1 MDLFA
6 GSRNIQQLVD
16 DHYQSLYRFA
26 YRLTGNASEAEDLT
40 QETYCKAQANLLQL
54 RDLERAKG
62 WLFKILRNAYL
73 QKARSNKRHTC
84 LSLEDIGEVPER
96 AAASSDVDP
105 ALLQQ
110 SLDELPEGF
119 RTPLVLYYFEE
130 FSYRDI
136 AEQMDIP
143 IGTVMSRLARA
154 KAHLRVRL
162 QQSDSAAVLSE
173 RRTTGGL

>member
-6 GSRNIQQLVD
+6 GSRNIQRLVD

-26 YRLTGNASEAEDLT
+26 YRLTGNAAEAEDLT

-54 RDLERAKG
+54 RDVERAKA
-62 WLFKILRNAYL
+62 WLFKILRNVYL
-73 QKARSNKRHTC
+73 QKARLSKRQPC
-84 LSLEDIGEVPER
+84 LSLEEIGELPER
-96 AAASSDVDP
+96 STKSRDIEP
-105 ALLQQ
+105 EQLQKA
-110 SLDELPEGF
+110 LDELPEGF
-119 RTPLVLYYFEE
+119 RAPLVLYYFEE

-154 KAHLRVRL
+154 KGHLRAQFL
-162 QQSDSAAVLSE
+162 QSDSAVVLNE
-173 RRTTGGL
+173 RRATGGL

>member
-6 GSRNIQQLVD
+6 GSRNIQRLVD

-26 YRLTGNASEAEDLT
+26 YRLTGNAAEAEDLT

-54 RDLERAKG
+54 RDLERAKA
-62 WLFKILRNAYL
+62 WLFKILRNVYL
-73 QKARSNKRHTC
+73 QKARSSKQQHC
-84 LSLEDIGEVPER
+84 LSLEEIGELPER
-96 AAASSDVDP
+96 STQSRDIEPEQVQN
-105 ALLQQ
+105 ALG
-110 SLDELPEGF
+110 ELPEGF
-119 RTPLVLYYFEE
+119 RTPLVLYYFED

-154 KAHLRVRL
+154 KAHLRAQLL
-162 QQSDSAAVLSE
+162 QSESAVVLNE
-173 RRTTGGL
+173 RRAIGGM

>member
-6 GSRNIQQLVD
+6 GSRNIQRLVD

-26 YRLTGNASEAEDLT
+26 YRLTGNAAEAEDLT

-54 RDLERAKG
+54 RDVERAKA
-62 WLFKILRNAYL
+62 WLFKILRNVYL
-73 QKARSNKRHTC
+73 QKARLSKRQPC
-84 LSLEDIGEVPER
+84 LSLEEIGELPER
-96 AAASSDVDP
+96 STKSRDIEP
-105 ALLQQ
+105 EQLQKA
-110 SLDELPEGF
+110 LDELPEGF
-119 RTPLVLYYFEE
+119 RAPLVLYYFEE

-154 KAHLRVRL
+154 KGHLRAQL
-162 QQSDSAAVLSE
+162 LQSDSAVVLNE
-173 RRTTGGL
+173 RRATGGL

>member
-6 GSRNIQQLVD
+6 GSRNIQRLVD

-26 YRLTGNASEAEDLT
+26 YRLTGNAAEAEDLT

-54 RDLERAKG
+54 RDFERAKA

-73 QKARSNKRHTC
+73 QRARSNKRQSC
-84 LSLEDIGEVPER
+84 LSLDDIGELPER
-96 AAASSDVDP
+96 SSGASDIDP
-105 ALLQQ
+105 GLLQK
-110 SLDELPEGF
+110 SLDELPESF
-119 RTPLVLYYFEE
+119 RTALVLYYFEE

-154 KAHLRVRL
+154 KAHLRARL
-162 QQSDSAAVLSE
+162 QQSDSVAVLSE